1 MLREIKFLC
10 LERSAED
17 FADMMMDAGAMSV
30 SIEDADLGSPDERPL
45 YGEPGTEP
53 DTFAWNRSIV
63 SVLADETFD
72 ATQAAAI
79 AAKALGIETPV
90 VKSDTTVPDEDWVR
104 ITQAQFSPVKVSDR
118 LWIVPSWHEPPSS
131 EAINIRLDPGVAFGT
146 GSHPTTHLCLQW
158 LDTHVTNADTV
169 LDYGCGTG
177 ILAIAAAKLGAAN
190 VTGTDIDP
198 QAVES
203 AAFNA
208 EHNEVTAKFVLP
220 GDLPANRY
228 SLVVANI
235 LSNPLKVLAPALL
248 GRVAPGRPSRT
259 LGCSGPPGRGSHRG
273 LSQNGSERGTFRLE
287 RRRRLGLHRWSATRL
302 IRRLGHH
309 SAQGSTFARAA
320 FLFFELYTHKPKKS
334 KSSRSPER
342 RAFQRDLCPKIF
354 QTFSRLTA
362 CQLRF
367 RPDLHSHKQ
376 KNRKFVKSTAWQSFQ
391 SDCHL

>member
-158 LDTHVTNADTV
+158 LDTHVTNTDTV

-220 GDLPANRY
+220 GDLPASRY

-248 GRVAPGRPSRT
+248 GRVAPGGR
-259 LGCSGPPGRGSHRG
+259 LVLSGVLARQAEEVIEVYRKTDPNVE
-273 LSQNGSERGTFRLE
+273 LSVWREEDGWVCIAG
-287 RRRRLGLHRWSATRL
+287 
-302 IRRLGHH
+302 
-309 SAQGSTFARAA
+309 
-320 FLFFELYTHKPKKS
+320 
-334 KSSRSPER
+334 
-342 RAFQRDLCPKIF
+342 QRH
-354 QTFSRLTA
+354 A
-362 CQLRF
+362 
-367 RPDLHSHKQ
+367 
-376 KNRKFVKSTAWQSFQ
+376 
-391 SDCHL
+391 